1 MQMYFNMQL
10 YLYPQYELWLVW
22 YRLKYPVWFYQ
33 NFRQIL
39 YHSSNVQWLIL
50 NFFYR
55 RYFSLKKGVKLRYL
69 EKVLFLLSKHNNKPS
84 FLCLHIESIFTTSTS
99 RWNGAY
105 IHTYKPFKPFSTSTH
120 LCNLIYMKFVT
131 KQTCFF
137 FHTFIKREKTHFC
150 WFDLNL

>member
-1 MQMYFNMQL
+1 MGWNLISNNCLSFFN
-10 YLYPQYELWLVW
+10 V
-22 YRLKYPVWFYQ
+22 R
-33 NFRQIL
+33 
-39 YHSSNVQWLIL
+39 WLIL
-50 NFFYR
+50 NFFKR
-55 RYFSLKKGVKLRYL
+55 RYFSLKKGVKQRYL
-69 EKVLFLLSKHNNKPS
+69 EKVLFLLSKYNNKPS

-137 FHTFIKREKTHFC
+137 FHTFIKREKTHFLV
-150 WFDLNL
+150 WSQPIYENIFLSFDISYKTKIRKAYK